1 MHELRFKKGIPTS
14 VVSSACNQQ
23 KQGMHI
29 SFMIDPEV
37 FSNEHILPPD
47 FVMDVARSA
56 ATRMSGLTVSV
67 QLEEDDDWSEYI
79 FSDEL
84 EQDTTK
90 EERQ

>member
-1 MHELRFKKGIPTS
+1 MYDLRFKKGIPTS

-56 ATRMSGLTVSV
+56 ATRLPGLVVSV
-67 QLEEDDDWSEYI
+67 KAENNDGWVEHIFGIERKEGSREEN
-79 FSDEL
+79 
-84 EQDTTK
+84 K
-90 EERQ
+90 